1 MVVDWCALAFRYIVA
16 GIFFAVGFFPGGTA
30 AAQTQQQYDRCSNRA
45 NVFSSD
51 LQIRGCTA
59 VIQSGQRSA
68 RDLPWAF
75 YNRALAYYYK
85 GDYERVIADFSEAIR
100 LNPKDSEA
108 LNGRCWMRAVMGRE
122 LQLALA
128 DCNESLRLRADDAA
142 TLDSRGFTCLK
153 LGQFDHAIA
162 DYDAALEL
170 DPNQAASHYGRGVA
184 RLKKG
189 DRDAGNADIAAAKA
203 IQADVA
209 VEFAKYGVRS
219 DAGVVSITPPTASAS
234 ADCAR
239 TVAHWKA
246 HEISRRLQYMK
257 ITLLSLLILTE
268 R

>member
-1 MVVDWCALAFRYIVA
+1 MVVDWRALACRYIVA
-16 GIFFAVGFFPGGTA
+16 GTFLTVGFFAGGST
-30 AAQTQQQYDRCSNRA
+30 AAQTQKQYDECSNRG

-75 YNRALAYYYK
+75 YNRALAYYSK
-85 GDYERVIADFSEAIR
+85 GDYERVIADFSKAIQ
-100 LNPKDSEA
+100 LNPRDSEA
-108 LNGRCWMRAVMGRE
+108 LNGRCWVRAIMGRE

-170 DPNQAASHYGRGVA
+170 DPKQATSHYGRGVA
-184 RLKKG
+184 RLK
-189 DRDAGNADIAAAKA
+189 RRQRRRERRHRAAKA
-203 IQADVA
+203 I
-209 VEFAKYGVRS
+209 R
-219 DAGVVSITPPTASAS
+219 P
-234 ADCAR
+234 
-239 TVAHWKA
+239 
-246 HEISRRLQYMK
+246 ISL
-257 ITLLSLLILTE
+257 
-268 R
+268 